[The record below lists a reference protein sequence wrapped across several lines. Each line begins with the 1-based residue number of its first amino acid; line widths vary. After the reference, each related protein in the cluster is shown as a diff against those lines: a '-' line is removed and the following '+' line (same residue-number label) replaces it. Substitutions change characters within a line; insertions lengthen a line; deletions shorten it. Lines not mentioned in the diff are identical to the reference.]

1 MNAAKNC
8 PKCLLSTV
16 TTCSQDSAMD
26 QGPPGREFGRQNPRL
41 SVFICGFSLA
51 GTRVLWVA
59 LLIAVL
65 LSSGCQTP
73 SGSQL
78 FTTSGPGW
86 RVQEGQ
92 ALWRPRR
99 GFPELGGD
107 IVMASNDSGCCL
119 IQFAKTPLTLLVAQ
133 TTRTNWLIE
142 FPGNRMRFGG
152 RHKPTTRF
160 AWLYL
165 RTALDG
171 DSLPAGL
178 KFERKPDGG
187 WRLENSSS
195 GESVEGFL
203 TP

>member
-1 MNAAKNC
+1 VT
-8 PKCLLSTV
+8 LLAMV
-16 TTCSQDSAMD
+16 LVSA
-26 QGPPGREFGRQNPRL
+26 GCRT
-41 SVFICGFSLA
+41 A
-51 GTRVLWVA
+51 GE
-59 LLIAVL
+59 
-65 LSSGCQTP
+65 SP
-73 SGSQL
+73 L
-78 FTTSGPGW
+78 FTTNGPGW

-99 GFPELGGD
+99 GLPELGGD
-107 IVMASNDSGCCL
+107 IVMASNDDGCCL

-142 FPGNRMRFGG
+142 FPGNRMHFAG
-152 RHKPTTRF
+152 RHSPSTHF

-165 RTALDG
+165 HPALDG
-171 DSLPAGL
+171 DSLPAGF

-187 WRLENSSS
+187 WRLENSRS